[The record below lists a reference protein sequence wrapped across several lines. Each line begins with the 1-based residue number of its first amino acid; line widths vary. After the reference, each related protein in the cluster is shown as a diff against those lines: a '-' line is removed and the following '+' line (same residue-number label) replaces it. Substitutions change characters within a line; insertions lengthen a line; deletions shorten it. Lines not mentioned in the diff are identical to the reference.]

1 MEKPFEHL
9 EGVIS
14 AISGYTGGHIES
26 PSYKDVSRGITGH
39 IESVQVTYDP
49 TKLGYKTLLDT
60 FWINIDPLDGQGQF
74 CDKGEQYRSAVFYQ
88 NNEQKILA
96 EKSLE
101 NIASKLDKNIETT
114 LIKATTFYPA
124 EEYHQDYYLKNP
136 LRYAFYRSRC
146 GRDKR
151 LKELWGS

>member
-1 MEKPFEHL
+1 MHQKHPPAKTAVSYF
-9 EGVIS
+9 VSNIS
-14 AISGYTGGHIES
+14 A
-26 PSYKDVSRGITGH
+26 RL
-39 IESVQVTYDP
+39 VQVTYDP

-124 EEYHQDYYLKNP
+124 EEYHQIRKTQFFHKYIILI
-136 LRYAFYRSRC
+136 L
-146 GRDKR
+146 
-151 LKELWGS
+151 L